1 VNRQSRHEAF
11 SVDDVKPIAAVLFD
25 FYDTLF
31 WKDGATRVM
40 AVGELAGLALDP
52 IEVATISSQVVA
64 LSITP
69 DETGKGRDLS
79 MQAHREC
86 WTNLYRPFD
95 RLAPELQPPLSV
107 RIYNDAAGGSAH
119 LPFPDTVRCL
129 DALGAMGVPM
139 GVVSDIGWDVRQPFV
154 KHDIAGRFKVFV
166 PSFAHGCEKPDR
178 RLFQAACD
186 VLGVELDEVLMVG
199 DNAERDGG
207 AVRHGLRAYIMPPWS
222 GTGDRGL
229 MAVPAIVQASR
240 L

>member
-1 VNRQSRHEAF
+1 
-11 SVDDVKPIAAVLFD
+11 VDDVKPIAAVLFD
-25 FYDTLF
+25 FHDTLF
-31 WKDGATRVM
+31 WKDGTTRVM
-40 AVGELAGLALDP
+40 AVGDLAGLTLDP
-52 IEVATISSQVVA
+52 AQVAEIAVQVIERSTSPEE
-64 LSITP
+64 LR
-69 DETGKGRDLS
+69 KGRDLS

-107 RIYNDAAGGSAH
+107 RIYNDAASGSAH
-119 LPFPDTVRCL
+119 LPFPDTASCL
-129 DALGAMGVPM
+129 DALAAMGVPM

-154 KHDIAGRFKVFV
+154 KHGIASRFKVFV

-199 DNAERDGG
+199 DNPERDGG
-207 AVRHGLRAYIMPPWS
+207 AVRHGLRAYVMPPWLGS
-222 GTGDRGL
+222 GDRGL

-240 L
+240 A